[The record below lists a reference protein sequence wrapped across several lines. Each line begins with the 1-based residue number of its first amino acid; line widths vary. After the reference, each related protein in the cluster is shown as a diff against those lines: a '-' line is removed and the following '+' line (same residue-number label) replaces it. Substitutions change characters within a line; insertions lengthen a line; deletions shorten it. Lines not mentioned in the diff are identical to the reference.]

1 MNHIVRTRFR
11 PVHLLALTIL
21 LLVLLLLP
29 GVAETAEPPAA
40 IVALY
45 ASLVDKR
52 LELPEAEIMRYGEL
66 SQQMLQ
72 LAGIQLDGAQ
82 YLLLVDRSP
91 QVQAILLLWFTPQE
105 APVLIGASPVSTGR
119 MGEFEHFET
128 PTGVFEHS
136 TANPDFRAE
145 GTRNELGV
153 RGLGEQAMRVFDFGW
168 QQARRGW
175 GDGGMGRMRLLMHS
189 TDPDLLEPRL
199 GSVQSKGC
207 IRIPA
212 TLNRLLDRFG
222 LMDAD
227 YEIALRQGKT
237 YWVLP
242 PDQFVVTGAGRY
254 LIVVDSGRSERP
266 DWSPLPFHPH
276 RPPVPTTH

>member
-11 PVHLLALTIL
+11 PLHLLALTIL

-40 IVALY
+40 MVALY

-52 LELPEAEIMRYGEL
+52 LELPEAEILRYGEL
-66 SQQMLQ
+66 ARQMLQ
-72 LAGIQLDGAQ
+72 LARIELDSAQ
-82 YLLLVDRSP
+82 YLVLVDRSP
-91 QVQAILLLWFTPQE
+91 QVQALLLLWFTPQE

-119 MGEFEHFET
+119 LGEFEHFET

-136 TANPDFRAE
+136 TVNPDFRAE

-153 RGLGEQAMRVFDFGW
+153 LGLGEQNMRVFDFGW

-175 GDGGMGRMRLLMHS
+175 GDGGMGTMRLLLHS

-212 TLNRLLDRFG
+212 TFNRLLDRFG
-222 LMDAD
+222 LLDAD
-227 YEIALRQGKT
+227 YEKARREGKHFWALLPDRIA
-237 YWVLP
+237 VA
-242 PDQFVVTGAGRY
+242 GAGRY
-254 LIVVDSGRSERP
+254 LIVVDSQRSERP
-266 DWSPLPFHPH
+266 DWSPAPFRPH
-276 RPPVPTTH
+276 RQPAPTKP

>member
-1 MNHIVRTRFR
+1 L
-11 PVHLLALTIL
+11 HLLVLTIL

-40 IVALY
+40 MAALY

-52 LELPEAEIMRYGEL
+52 LELPEAEILRYGEL
-66 SQQMLQ
+66 ARQMLQ
-72 LAGIQLDGAQ
+72 LARIQLDGAQ
-82 YLLLVDRSP
+82 YLVLVDRSP
-91 QVQAILLLWFTPQE
+91 QVQALLLLWFTPQE
-105 APVLIGASPVSTGR
+105 APALIGASPASTGR
-119 MGEFEHFET
+119 VGEFEHFET

-145 GTRNELGV
+145 GTRNDLGV
-153 RGLGEQAMRVFDFGW
+153 RGLGEQGMRVFDFGW

-175 GDGGMGRMRLLMHS
+175 GDGGVSTMRLLLHT

-222 LMDAD
+222 LLDAD
-227 YEIALRQGKT
+227 YQIALHQGKT
-237 YWVLP
+237 FWVLP
-242 PDQFVVTGAGRY
+242 ADHTAIAGAGRY

-266 DWSPLPFHPH
+266 DWSPSPFRPH
-276 RPPVPTTH
+276 RPLVLTTP

>member
-1 MNHIVRTRFR
+1 MNHIVRTRFL
-11 PVHLLALTIL
+11 PLHLLALTIL
-21 LLVLLLLP
+21 LLVLP
-29 GVAETAEPPAA
+29 GVAETAEPPAVMA
-40 IVALY
+40 TLY

-52 LELPEAEIMRYGEL
+52 LELPEAEILHYGEL
-66 SQQMLQ
+66 ARQMLQ
-72 LAGIQLDGAQ
+72 FARIQLDSAQ
-82 YLLLVDRSP
+82 YLVLVDRSP
-91 QVQAILLLWFTPQE
+91 QVQALLLLWFTPQE

-119 MGEFEHFET
+119 VGEFEHFET
-128 PTGVFEHS
+128 PTGVFEYS

-153 RGLGEQAMRVFDFGW
+153 LGLGEQNMRVFDFGW

-175 GDGGMGRMRLLMHS
+175 GENGMGTMRLLLHS

-222 LMDAD
+222 LLDAD
-227 YEIALRQGKT
+227 YEKARLEGKHF
-237 YWVLP
+237 WALP
-242 PDQFVVTGAGRY
+242 PDRIAVAGAGRY
-254 LIVVDSGRSERP
+254 LIVVDSQRSERP
-266 DWSPLPFHPH
+266 DWSPAPFHPH
-276 RPPVPTTH
+276 RHAAPTTP